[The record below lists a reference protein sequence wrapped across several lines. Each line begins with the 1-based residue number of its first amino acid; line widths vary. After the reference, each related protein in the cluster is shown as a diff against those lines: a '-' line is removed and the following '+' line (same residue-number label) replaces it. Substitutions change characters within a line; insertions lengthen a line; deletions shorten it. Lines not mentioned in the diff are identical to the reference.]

1 MMTIIIIIII
11 IVSLSKSLKMII
23 NSQNKNLWNLGMKV
37 VIILETYN
45 IFLP

>member
-11 IVSLSKSLKMII
+11 VSICKSLKMII
-23 NSQNKNLWNLGMKV
+23 NSQNKNLWNIGMKV
-37 VIILETYN
+37 VIILETY